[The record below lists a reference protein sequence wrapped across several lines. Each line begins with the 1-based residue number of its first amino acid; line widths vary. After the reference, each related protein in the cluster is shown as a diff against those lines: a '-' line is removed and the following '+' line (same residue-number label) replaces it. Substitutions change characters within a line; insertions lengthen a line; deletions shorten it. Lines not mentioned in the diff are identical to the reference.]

1 MSKHSILDEIP
12 EVVRDKVQRA
22 LRNIARLSD
31 EKQGYKRLGMGE
43 RFDEELDATMA
54 PDQEA
59 LDEFR
64 RICAR
69 KGINADAV
77 IALLSKDNQLGSQYL
92 LLNQEY
98 CMNVYEI
105 ITADLVLGRTS
116 KAASDMAEDEHGD
129 AAQVAEGG
137 WS

>member
-31 EKQGYKRLGMGE
+31 EKQGYKRLGMGA

-77 IALLSKDNQLGSQYL
+77 IALLSKDN
-92 LLNQEY
+92 
-98 CMNVYEI
+98 
-105 ITADLVLGRTS
+105 
-116 KAASDMAEDEHGD
+116 
-129 AAQVAEGG
+129 
-137 WS
+137 

>member
-31 EKQGYKRLGMGE
+31 ENIGMGE
-43 RFDEELDATMA
+43 RFAEELDAAMA
-54 PDQEA
+54 PDQET

-69 KGINADAV
+69 KGIDADAV
-77 IALLSKDNQLGSQYL
+77 ITLLSKDN
-92 LLNQEY
+92 
-98 CMNVYEI
+98 
-105 ITADLVLGRTS
+105 
-116 KAASDMAEDEHGD
+116 
-129 AAQVAEGG
+129 
-137 WS
+137 